1 MTTKQKVHL
10 TKKIKNKKVQLY
22 NKVKYTYWCYK
33 IVINKSKN
41 DTTRTRTR
49 IKPYKYNREIFKKLN
64 EEINE
69 NYEKLLKYKIIS
81 KEVKSQ
87 RNKIKL
93 MSKLIK
99 IQLPSQKLKNLEIIK
114 YCINL
119 QELWCSGNKITS
131 IQGLENCINLQEL
144 QCNNNQITNLQGLE
158 NCINLQ

>member
-1 MTTKQKVHL
+1 MKIKVSKMNYLKDKLTKMTTKQKVHL

-33 IVINKSKN
+33 IVINKREN
-41 DTTRTRTR
+41 ATTRTRTRTR

-69 NYEKLLKYKIIS
+69 NYENLLKYKIIS

-87 RNKIKL
+87 RTKIKL

-99 IQLPSQKLKNLEIIK
+99 IQISSQKLKNLEIIK

-119 QELWCSGNKITS
+119 QELWCDGN
-131 IQGLENCINLQEL
+131 QL
-144 QCNNNQITNLQGLE
+144 TNLQG
-158 NCINLQ
+158 